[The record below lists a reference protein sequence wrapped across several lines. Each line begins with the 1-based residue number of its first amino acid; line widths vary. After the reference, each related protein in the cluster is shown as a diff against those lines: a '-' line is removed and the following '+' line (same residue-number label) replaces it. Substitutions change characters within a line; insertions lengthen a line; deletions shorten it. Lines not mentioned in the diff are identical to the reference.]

1 MSYVKKTFQSG
12 TLNFDLNFNIYVYG
26 LTYTLDEKQSQLFEH
41 ERFP

>member
-1 MSYVKKTFQSG
+1 MSYVKKTFQ
-12 TLNFDLNFNIYVYG
+12 LDFDLNFDIYVYG